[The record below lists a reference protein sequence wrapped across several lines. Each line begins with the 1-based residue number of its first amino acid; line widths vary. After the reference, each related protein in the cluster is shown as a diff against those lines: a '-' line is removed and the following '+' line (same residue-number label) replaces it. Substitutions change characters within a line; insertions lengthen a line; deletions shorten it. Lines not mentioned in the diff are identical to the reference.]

1 MAMYQT
7 YTTKGI
13 REDLADI
20 IYNISPTETPFMS
33 GVAKTRATN
42 TLHKWQTDA
51 LAPTAVNAAVE
62 GAAISYGTMVPSV
75 EVSNHTQI
83 STKAIQVSGTNE
95 AVTSAG
101 RASEIAYQVAKGAKE
116 LKRDMETA
124 LLSNVTGTAGNASTA
139 RKLSGLPTWLQ
150 ANVDAG
156 AGGANGQVSSADV
169 PGTARTDGT
178 QRAFTEDQL
187 KSVLKK
193 CFDNG
198 GNPNMIMVG
207 AFNKQKLSGFTGGS
221 TRFDAAED
229 RRLITSIDVYESDF
243 GTMQVAPNRF
253 IRNNNGTAA
262 KKGQDAYVLEMDM
275 WGVSFLRDFKL
286 TTPGQTTDGD
296 QRFLVTEYTLESR
309 NEKASGLVTDLT
321 TS

>member
-1 MAMYQT
+1 MATYQT
-7 YTTKGI
+7 YQTVGI

-33 GVAKTRATN
+33 GVAKNKATN
-42 TLHKWQTDA
+42 TTHQWQTDA
-51 LAPTAVNAAVE
+51 LADVAANAAVE
-62 GAAISYGTMVPSV
+62 GDDISYATLAATAK
-75 EVSNHTQI
+75 ETNYTQI
-83 STKAIQVSGTNE
+83 STKGIQVSGTND

-101 RASEIAYQVAKGAKE
+101 RNNELAYQVAKAAKE

-124 LLSNVTGTAGNASTA
+124 LLSNVAKAAGDATTA
-139 RKLSGLPTWLQ
+139 RTLGGCQTWIET
-150 ANVDAG
+150 NVDAG
-156 AGGANGQVSSADV
+156 AGGSGAGNGA
-169 PGTARTDGT
+169 ARVDGT

-187 KSVLKK
+187 KGVLRS
-193 CFDNG
+193 CYNEG

-253 IRNNNGTAA
+253 IRGANGTAA
-262 KKGQDAYVLEMDM
+262 KVGQDALILEMDY
-275 WGVSFLRDFKL
+275 WSVSFLRDFSL
-286 TTPGQTTDGD
+286 QTPAQTKDAD
-296 QRFLVTEYTLESR
+296 QRFMVAEYTLESR
-309 NEKASGLVTDLT
+309 NEKSSGMVTDLT